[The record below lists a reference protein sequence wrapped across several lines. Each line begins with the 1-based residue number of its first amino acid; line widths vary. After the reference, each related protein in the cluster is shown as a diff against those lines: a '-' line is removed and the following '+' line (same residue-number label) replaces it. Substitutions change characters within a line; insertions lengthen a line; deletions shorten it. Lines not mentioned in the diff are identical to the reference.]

1 MQMSEYFDKE
11 LIDDVVIIT
20 VNSTNAT
27 TQHADEIS
35 KIIEDEIENKV
46 KKIVVDLSR
55 CNFIDSIFLGA
66 LIYAAKELKD
76 IKGRLKIVEP
86 SKLPQAFFS
95 ISKSLHLL
103 EYFKT
108 REDAIKSFNNDS

>member
-1 MQMSEYFDKE
+1 MSEYFDKE
-11 LIDDVVIIT
+11 LIDDIVIIT
-20 VNSTNAT
+20 VNNTSAT

-35 KIIEDEIENKV
+35 KIIEDEIANKV
-46 KKIVVDLSR
+46 KKIVVDLSQ
-55 CNFIDSIFLGA
+55 CKFVDSIFLGA

-76 IKGRLKIVEP
+76 IKGRLNIVEP
-86 SKLPQAFFS
+86 SKLPHAFFS

-108 REDAIKSFNNDS
+108 REEAINSYTS